1 MEKQARIVLA
11 MTAVVLSVMLGV
23 ACFFRAPKPAAV
35 QTAVAS
41 AQDIY
46 NSITVQG
53 IVEAADSVAVCPY
66 ENAVITAVYAAV
78 GYSVEAGD
86 ILCSLVPRE
95 GKELE
100 ASSLQSVWKSFSE
113 SSDQTVAAE
122 ERDAIRAPVSGTV
135 LTLPMENEQVWSE
148 VPCVQIADLNN
159 MQVRVRTPE
168 VYAGNLQRGQ
178 MANITASAAGERVY
192 SASVASISPVAV
204 RTVSLTGESGEAT
217 VEAVLPLR
225 GSTEGLRPGYSVTAK
240 IFTDYHPQ
248 AVAVPYEAVCQR
260 GKQEYVFCVQDGR
273 AVQKAVTTGYLLEEV
288 TEITEG
294 LTAGELVILS
304 PSDNLT
310 DGTPVEVAA

>member
-1 MEKQARIVLA
+1 M
-11 MTAVVLSVMLGV
+11 
-23 ACFFRAPKPAAV
+23 
-35 QTAVAS
+35 
-41 AQDIY
+41 
-46 NSITVQG
+46 
-53 IVEAADSVAVCPY
+53 EAADSVAVCPY

-78 GYSVEAGD
+78 GDSVEAGD

-260 GKQEYVFCVQDGR
+260 GEQEYVFCVQDGR
-273 AVQKAVTTGYLLEEV
+273 AVQKAVETGYLLEEV

-294 LTAGELVILS
+294 LTAGEVVILS
-304 PSDNLT
+304 PSDDLT